1 MTAPN
6 NVKVAALSFNSNG
19 DNTAIAAV
27 AGSPIVV
34 WKVAFTT
41 AAAVNVTFYDG
52 ASPTTPLSGALVFSA
67 AGSMVLDGPEG
78 FPLFRTT
85 LGNALVM
92 NLSGGVAIGGVI
104 WYSLA

>member
-6 NVKVAALSFNSNG
+6 NVKTAVLAFTAAG
-19 DNTAIAAV
+19 DNTIIAAV

-34 WKVAFTT
+34 WKIAFTT
-41 AAAVNVTFYDG
+41 HAAETIAFFDS
-52 ASPTTPLSGALVFSA
+52 ASANLLALGSFEFTA
-67 AGSMVLDGPEG
+67 AGSLVLDGPEG

-85 LGNALVM
+85 IGNALIA
-92 NLSGGVAIGGVI
+92 NLATGVAIKGIV